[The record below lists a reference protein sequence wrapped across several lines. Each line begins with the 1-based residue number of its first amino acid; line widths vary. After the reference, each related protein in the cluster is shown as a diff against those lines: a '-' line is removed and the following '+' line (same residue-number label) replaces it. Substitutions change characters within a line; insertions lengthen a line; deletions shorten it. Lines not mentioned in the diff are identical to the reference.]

1 MSKDLRQKIKEAIQQ
16 FDNGNLSENALNL
29 FQVLGYITERQ
40 APLGK
45 PTYATFKDSFID
57 DQSRFDENKALVKEW
72 KYVDLLFQLS
82 KEEMSRQLSLFDTR
96 QVDRTVIETYLFF
109 TIELAKE
116 HYSRTELSHI
126 TREVNRLFP
135 MPVMILFKHGF
146 LLTLSVIN
154 RRLHKR
160 DDNKDV
166 LEKVTL
172 IKDVRISPAGG
183 GVHRTGV
190 ENVSGTHRAHIEI
203 LFDLSFDELKNK
215 HGFTNFV
222 ELHEAWQ
229 KTLDTSELNKRF
241 FRELANWYFWAMDYV
256 EFPDDVE
263 KKKDIRNATNLIR
276 LITRVVFI
284 WFIKEKDLV
293 PEILFNKNQLSTILN
308 NFNKNERS
316 DTYYKAILQNLFFGT
331 LNQNMGER
339 AFAKEGSFPENK
351 NEYGVKNL
359 FRYADKFSIKE
370 KEAIKVFSDTPFLNG
385 GLFDCLDKPNDE
397 GKIVYA
403 DGFSRNSKKQ
413 AKVPDFLFFNDELE
427 VDLNE
432 IYGTKNKK
440 YKVKG
445 LINLLNSYKFTVAE
459 NTPIEEEIALDP
471 ELLGKVFE
479 NLLASYNPETQ
490 TTARKQTGSFYTPR
504 EIVNYMVDESLI
516 AYLSTASIP
525 PDSTASIPAGG
536 NDYNYPFFNPYDEIK
551 IHQGNLPHWQ
561 QEDVFYFVTFRLAD
575 SIPKEKV
582 EQLRQDR
589 ETWLKNHPKN
599 KEGKYSTEEL
609 KEYYRLFSKRVEEWL
624 DKGAGG
630 CILREEKYARI
641 IADAL
646 LCFNNQRYILD
657 KWVVMPNHVHV
668 LVKPLKNYNLTDIL
682 HSWKSYTANQ
692 INKYAGGKGQLW
704 MHESYEHI
712 VRNREAFEAIRN
724 YIRQNPAKAGITLP
738 DCAKSWTES
747 TANIPVGGG
756 ILADSCS
763 LVRIVR
769 SKDAP
774 DTLKARLRKL
784 LSYSDERLDFT
795 EGETKLIISAID
807 NCKILDP
814 ACGSGAFPM
823 GILHKL
829 VHILHK
835 LDPRNELWKQR
846 QVGKALQIDDPN
858 IREHAIQDIEEAF
871 ENNELDYGRKLYL
884 IENCIYGVDIQPIA
898 VQIAKLRFFI
908 SLIIDEKKQP
918 GKENLGIRSLPNLE
932 TKFVAANTLIAL
944 DKPQGQ
950 LSFRN
955 PEIERLE
962 RELKEMRHGYFNA
975 KTRKEKLQCQKQDKK
990 LRQDIAGLLVNDG
1003 WNNTTARQVVAFD
1016 LYDQNAS
1023 ADFFDPE
1030 WMFGLKEG
1038 FNVVIGNPP
1047 YVQIQNFSGMQQQQ
1061 KDWEKQKYETY
1072 TKTGDVY
1079 CLFYERGYR
1088 LLKDGGVLTFITSN
1102 KWMRANYGRVMRKF
1116 FTGNGTISQLID
1128 FGDSPIFENATT
1140 YTNILVWKKDKQEVK
1155 TRAWDLSKAYAS
1167 NVSLD
1172 DLLVQQGEC
1181 EPLFNENSFVVV
1193 KGEQTAIKKRI
1204 EEIGVPLKDWN
1215 ISIYRGILTGL
1226 NEAFIIDGKK
1236 KDELIAKDPKSAEI
1250 IKPILRGRDIKRYK
1264 AEFADLW
1271 LINTHNGYTD
1281 KNGHRIPRVDVKK
1294 DYPALWEYLSRIN
1307 KIMEGQVEKRYDHG
1321 DHWSNLRNCA
1331 YLNEIEKEKIF
1342 YAEIVFDSAFHY
1354 DTNLFYPEATTFIVT
1369 GERLKYLTALLN
1381 SKLLTYAFR
1390 TFYAGGDLRGNT
1402 FRYKKVFVELL
1413 PVPKLSPESQLPF
1426 EILVDCIL
1434 FCKERN
1440 LEQESGLFE
1449 SVIDGM
1455 VYELYF
1461 PEEIKT
1467 ANGEMLKHIAK
1478 LPEFKNDWSNEK
1490 KLAVIKK
1497 VYKELSDPK
1506 HPISVAMFKMDTI
1519 KEIRI
1524 IEGKQ

>member
-1 MSKDLRQKIKEAIQQ
+1 MKMNKDPRQKIKEAIQQ
-16 FDNGNLSENALNL
+16 FANGNLAENAIAL
-29 FQVLGYITERQ
+29 FKELGYSSNKRI
-40 APLGK
+40 AIGK
-45 PTYATFKDSFID
+45 DEFEELFKNKHTTDDS
-57 DQSRFDENKALVKEW
+57 QKALFDNW
-72 KYVDLLFQLS
+72 LSADYLFQLTG
-82 KEEMSRQLSLFDTR
+82 EEITRQKSLFSVN
-96 QVDRTVIETYLFF
+96 QYNPNEYQSYSFVA
-109 TIELAKE
+109 IELKNE
-116 HYSRTELSHI
+116 HYPRGRLSQI
-126 TREVNRLFP
+126 TREVNKLFP
-135 MPVMILFKHGF
+135 MPVLILFKHGS

-160 DDNKDV
+160 DESKDV

-172 IKDVRISPAGG
+172 IKDIRISPARMSPAGR
-183 GVHRTGV
+183 GVHRTEV

-203 LFDLSFDELKNK
+203 LFDLSFNELKNK
-215 HGFTNFV
+215 RGFTNFV

-229 KTLDTSELNKRF
+229 KTLDTSELNKKF
-241 FRELANWYFWAMDYV
+241 YRELANWYFWAMDYV
-256 EFPDDVE
+256 EFPDDLE

-276 LITRVVFI
+276 LITRIVFI

-293 PEILFNKNQLSTILN
+293 PDIFFNKNYLNNILN
-308 NFNKNERS
+308 NFNKSEKS

-331 LNQNMGER
+331 LNQKMGER
-339 AFAKEGSFPENK
+339 GLAKEGSFPENK

-370 KEAIKVFSDTPFLNG
+370 KEVIKLFSDIPFLNG

-397 GKIVYA
+397 GKIVYV
-403 DGFSRNSKKQ
+403 DGFSRNLKKQ
-413 AKVPDFLFFNDELE
+413 AKVPDFLFFSDEQE

-432 IYGTKNKK
+432 IYGTRNKK

-479 NLLASYNPETQ
+479 NLLASYNSETQ

-516 AYLSTASIP
+516 AYLSTASI
-525 PDSTASIPAGG
+525 SAGG

-582 EQLRQDR
+582 EQLRQER

-630 CILREEKYARI
+630 CILREEKYAQI

-704 MHESYEHI
+704 MHESYDHI

-756 ILADSCS
+756 IPADSCS

-774 DTLKARLRKL
+774 DTLEARLRKL
-784 LSYSDERLDFT
+784 LSYSDEPHDFT

-846 QVGKALQIDDPN
+846 QIDKALQLDDPN
-858 IREHAIQDIEEAF
+858 IRDHAIQDIEEAF

-955 PEIERLE
+955 PNIERLE
-962 RELKEMRHGYFNA
+962 KELKELRHEYFSA

-990 LRQDIAGLLVNDG
+990 LRQDIAGLLVNGG
-1003 WNNTTARQVVAFD
+1003 WDNTTARQIASFD

-1023 ADFFDPE
+1023 ADFFDSE
-1030 WMFGLKEG
+1030 WMFGVTNG
-1038 FNVVIGNPP
+1038 FDIMIGNPP
-1047 YVQIQNFSGMQQQQ
+1047 YGAEVNGVDSLIKNYKHFDRQKNSASFFIEIGSKLTNSKGVIAYIIPKSLSFSEGW
-1061 KDWEKQKYETY
+1061 K
-1072 TKTGDVY
+1072 KTRELVTHKN
-1079 CLFYERGYR
+1079 R
-1088 LLKDGGVLTFITSN
+1088 LLSVIDVCKAFEAVLLEQIIICFSKETAGSTYQFSVGEGWNGEIKIRGKGDN
-1102 KWMRANYGRVMRKF
+1102 K
-1116 FTGNGTISQLID
+1116 LID
-1128 FGDSPIFENATT
+1128 QLD
-1140 YTNILVWKKDKQEVK
+1140 ILPMYIDNRKQ
-1155 TRAWDLSKAYAS
+1155 
-1167 NVSLD
+1167 
-1172 DLLVQQGEC
+1172 
-1181 EPLFNENSFVVV
+1181 
-1193 KGEQTAIKKRI
+1193 
-1204 EEIGVPLKDWN
+1204 
-1215 ISIYRGILTGL
+1215 GILNKLEQGSVLLSEISKTFRGL
-1226 NEAFIIDGKK
+1226 PFQRKVS
-1236 KDELIAKDPKSAEI
+1236 KSGR
-1250 IKPILRGRDIKRYK
+1250 PILRGKNIGKYKIYGDIDNIILPKEILSSAKVKELLKPKILSQNIVAHVLNPYDRIIIMATIDKQGLLTLDTVMNTYLTVDRFALQYVLAILNSQLASWFYYWFVYNRAVRTMHFDKYYIDKLPVKDIDLK
-1264 AEFADLW
+1264 AQQPFITLVDQILVLKQKNPHAD
-1271 LINTHNGYTD
+1271 TS
-1281 KNGHRIPRVDVKK
+1281 
-1294 DYPALWEYLSRIN
+1294 ALERQI
-1307 KIMEGQVEKRYDHG
+1307 D
-1321 DHWSNLRNCA
+1321 
-1331 YLNEIEKEKIF
+1331 
-1342 YAEIVFDSAFHY
+1342 EIVY
-1354 DTNLFYPEATTFIVT
+1354 
-1369 GERLKYLTALLN
+1369 
-1381 SKLLTYAFR
+1381 KLYGIT
-1390 TFYAGGDLRGNT
+1390 
-1402 FRYKKVFVELL
+1402 
-1413 PVPKLSPESQLPF
+1413 
-1426 EILVDCIL
+1426 
-1434 FCKERN
+1434 
-1440 LEQESGLFE
+1440 
-1449 SVIDGM
+1449 
-1455 VYELYF
+1455 
-1461 PEEIKT
+1461 PEEI
-1467 ANGEMLKHIAK
+1467 A
-1478 LPEFKNDWSNEK
+1478 
-1490 KLAVIKK
+1490 
-1497 VYKELSDPK
+1497 
-1506 HPISVAMFKMDTI
+1506 
-1519 KEIRI
+1519 I
-1524 IEGKQ
+1524 IEGGR